1 MENAVEALKMAFSV
15 MMFVLALTLSV
26 SSFSKA
32 NSAVTA
38 ITNLRDRETQYTYI
52 EPTGKNRIVGMETI
66 IPTMY
71 RAYIEH
77 FEIRFYEELADGTI
91 KELPIYY
98 ATDYQNLKYGEIQYD
113 GPNKKT
119 INYVDLKEE
128 RFGTEI
134 NQSTG
139 GTIPPEQVA
148 IEHLDIILNKQPT
161 DSKAPYYKQFYHKQ
175 GFYEKY
181 KDEKFEE
188 KLGEYYLATA
198 ETEETAPTADSNK
211 TKKRVITYILQPK

>member
-38 ITNLRDRETQYTYI
+38 ITNMRDRETHYTYV
-52 EPTGKNRIVGMETI
+52 EPTGKNRIVGMETV

-77 FEIRFYEELADGTI
+77 FEIRFYEQQADGTI

-98 ATDYQNLKYGEIQYD
+98 ETDYQNPKYGDIQYD

-119 INYVDLKEE
+119 INYVDLEKES
-128 RFGTEI
+128 FGTEI
-134 NQSTG
+134 NQTTG
-139 GTIPPEQVA
+139 GTIPAEQVA
-148 IEHLDIILNKQPT
+148 IKHLDIILDKKPI
-161 DSKAPYYKQFYHKQ
+161 DSKAAYYKQFYYDQ
-175 GFYEKY
+175 GFYEKF
-181 KDEKFEE
+181 KDRKLEE
-188 KLGEYYLATA
+188 KLGEYYLTTA
-198 ETEETAPTADSNK
+198 ETADSNK
-211 TKKRVITYILQPK
+211 TKKRVITYILQPE